1 MNVEIHEVDGFI
13 CDHQFENVL
22 NNIDISKNFV
32 ILICTKEINGDM
44 AAAENYIP
52 EFKKKFN
59 RVIEQLK
66 INNRKIVLFLN
77 TWYKQYSDIFETNL
91 IDEIL
96 YVDMFLYDTY
106 RKLII
111 KQQSSI
117 VEHYSAVPK
126 NQFLFLINKPASR
139 HRIEL
144 LYRLH
149 QKNLLNNS
157 VYSFV
162 IHNNFTENQSRR
174 ILDFLSPEE
183 FDVFYKQ
190 TARNLDLDYNPN
202 KVEQVNHTHY
212 TGIPYDYS
220 LFRDCNFQLISET
233 HFDITVWI
241 TEKTWISIVNK
252 RPFIVAAYPGFLK
265 RLKEL
270 GFKTYENYLLHK
282 NYDEIVSDDERLNL
296 IVENTQYWLENI
308 QKYEEDIKKDTDHNF
323 SLFLKYAENNQKK
336 LDDFNYRYKI
346 NFNLLGYSNYTDQI
360 WYKGIR

>member
-1 MNVEIHEVDGFI
+1 MNFEMHDVDGFI

-22 NNIDISKNFV
+22 KQTNAINDIVLLF
-32 ILICTKEINGDM
+32 CTREINGDI
-44 AAAENYIP
+44 AVDKNYIP
-52 EFKKKFN
+52 EFKKKFQN
-59 RVIEQLK
+59 FIKELK
-66 INNRKIVLFLN
+66 RNNRKILLFLN
-77 TWYKQYSDIFETNL
+77 TWYLQYRDIFEIDL
-91 IDEIL
+91 IDEIV

-106 RKLII
+106 KKLII
-111 KQQSSI
+111 EKQSPI
-117 VEHYSAVPK
+117 INEYSYTKK
-126 NQFLFLINKPASR
+126 NQFLFLMNKPANN
-139 HRIEL
+139 HRIGL
-144 LYRLH
+144 LYKLY
-149 QKNLLNNS
+149 QKDLLKDS

-162 IHNNFTENQSRR
+162 VHNGFTETESRR
-174 ILDFLSPEE
+174 IMDFLSKDE
-183 FDVFYKQ
+183 FNLFYKN
-190 TARNLDLDYNPN
+190 TKRFLDLDYDPN
-202 KVEQVNHTHY
+202 NVGQINHTHY

-233 HFDITVWI
+233 HFNMTVWI
-241 TEKTWISIVNK
+241 TEKTWISVANK

-282 NYDEIVSDDERLNL
+282 NYDEIVSDDKRLNL

-323 SLFLKYAENNQKK
+323 SLFLKYAETNQKK
-336 LDDFNYRYKI
+336 LDDFNYRHKI